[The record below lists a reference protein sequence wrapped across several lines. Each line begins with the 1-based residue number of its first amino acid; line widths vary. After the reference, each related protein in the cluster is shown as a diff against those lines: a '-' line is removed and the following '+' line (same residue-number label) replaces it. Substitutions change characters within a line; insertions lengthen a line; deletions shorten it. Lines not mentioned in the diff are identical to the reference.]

1 MSQPFGPSGLPL
13 IVCSIALALVGCG
26 DGGSSS
32 SSNSSQAGQDN
43 AGPGVTAKSLPEL
56 DGYIEHDYSLRGT
69 NENPR
74 VYRRN
79 LESHSLAYV
88 QAGDKVGGQVFAGGV
103 FTDNLF
109 APAAVTAS
117 STSVSIHSR
126 VDGTS
131 VKLSNIGGGQEPCS
145 VKGFVNSDLST
156 GLVNLAMSGGNLTCD
171 LSVDSDD
178 THYWWTLGANTL
190 EVWEADGVSSYTDVF
205 FNGDGDI
212 DFVVANNYAERT
224 IILYGESGAELKRV
238 AGSTWVP
245 RVYPMAEP
253 GPTRDETF
261 VGVLSDGEFLMTSVA
276 MLLDSGLAGAQPVL
290 SGLSESARLASLS
303 LIEDDKYTIIAD
315 RGVLHK
321 VDEIN
326 RSASL
331 FADFSDKF
339 ADGWAL
345 DDVVVMGDKAIALWT
360 TFQGADRSD
369 PLGEVYTVDLSSGE
383 VDLPLAVESTF
394 VASRTESLLFVN
406 FLDFSGR
413 NRTLIVGRPGG
424 PVVPNAETY
433 YATSMNLTR
442 GGDRAKVLAMSSS
455 IERDVL
461 SPAGLLNPD
470 IWAVNET
477 TGNITS
483 KVMTLPYN
491 CYSMDSLY
499 AINSHLSVVSFCEDG
514 FAIEELELERGTLSF
529 VTSDL
534 RAIN

>member
-1 MSQPFGPSGLPL
+1 M
-13 IVCSIALALVGCG
+13 
-26 DGGSSS
+26 
-32 SSNSSQAGQDN
+32 
-43 AGPGVTAKSLPEL
+43 
-56 DGYIEHDYSLRGT
+56 
-69 NENPR
+69 
-74 VYRRN
+74 
-79 LESHSLAYV
+79 
-88 QAGDKVGGQVFAGGV
+88 
-103 FTDNLF
+103 
-109 APAAVTAS
+109 
-117 STSVSIHSR
+117 
-126 VDGTS
+126 
-131 VKLSNIGGGQEPCS
+131 
-145 VKGFVNSDLST
+145 
-156 GLVNLAMSGGNLTCD
+156 
-171 LSVDSDD
+171 
-178 THYWWTLGANTL
+178 
-190 EVWEADGVSSYTDVF
+190 
-205 FNGDGDI
+205 
-212 DFVVANNYAERT
+212 
-224 IILYGESGAELKRV
+224 
-238 AGSTWVP
+238 
-245 RVYPMAEP
+245 
-253 GPTRDETF
+253 
-261 VGVLSDGEFLMTSVA
+261 LSDGEFLITSVA

-383 VDLPLAVESTF
+383 VDLLLAVESTF

-470 IWAVNET
+470 IW
-477 TGNITS
+477 
-483 KVMTLPYN
+483 L
-491 CYSMDSLY
+491 SL
-499 AINSHLSVVSFCEDG
+499 IH
-514 FAIEELELERGTLSF
+514 I
-529 VTSDL
+529 
-534 RAIN
+534 